1 MSENI
6 KTNREKL
13 KIQKREHIL
22 ESALRVFAKMGYNQ
36 SKISAIAKEA
46 GIADGTIYIYFKKKE
61 DILIAIFEEKMTLF
75 NSILEKN
82 ICKESSPISQ
92 LKQFITTHLSVLC
105 ENHYLAG
112 LFTVELRQSTRF
124 IKNYSNIK
132 FREYLGVLKGIIVD
146 GQNQKIF
153 RDDLNISLLWKMIF
167 GILDQISLSWVLKK
181 SKQTQDEIE
190 QVVNE
195 INHFITNGIIVKEE

>member
-1 MSENI
+1 MGEKI
-6 KTNREKL
+6 KSSREEL
-13 KIQKREHIL
+13 KVQKREHIL
-22 ESALRVFAKMGYNQ
+22 EAALRIFAKMGYNQ

-46 GIADGTIYIYFKKKE
+46 GVADGTIYIYFKKKE

-75 NSILEKN
+75 NTILESD
-82 ICKESSPISQ
+82 ICKESSAISQ
-92 LKQFITTHLSVLC
+92 LKQFIKTHLSVLC
-105 ENHYLAG
+105 ENHYLAN

-132 FREYLGVLKGIIVD
+132 FREYLAVLKGIIVE

-167 GILDQISLSWVLKK
+167 GILDQISLFWVLKK
-181 SKQTQDEIE
+181 SKQTQEEIE

-195 INHFITNGIIVKEE
+195 INHFITNGIMTKEV